1 MASNNSTID
10 GMGFEEANQGNNLY
24 GNTISGVRVEA
35 LLISGTNVY
44 ADTNVVA
51 DRVYGDEYFSGA
63 TVYASTAV
71 HTIMF
76 SGTYVY
82 ADATIHGEDIV
93 ANDTVSDS
101 DGELKSSI
109 VIESGAAVY
118 GAQHQA
124 GSGVLASND
133 AWIVFPK
140 SYTGIPAVI
149 TQNRDDVDAS
159 LHLVN
164 GSVGTGSFYVVGTNA
179 TDNFSWMAVG
189 V

>member
-35 LLISGTNVY
+35 LLISGTN
-44 ADTNVVA
+44 
-51 DRVYGDEYFSGA
+51 
-63 TVYASTAV
+63 
-71 HTIMF
+71 
-76 SGTYVY
+76 VY